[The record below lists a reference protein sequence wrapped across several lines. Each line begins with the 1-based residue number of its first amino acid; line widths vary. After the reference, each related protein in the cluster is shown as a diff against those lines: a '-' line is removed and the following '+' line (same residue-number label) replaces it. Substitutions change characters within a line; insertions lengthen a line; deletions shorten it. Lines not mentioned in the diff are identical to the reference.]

1 MFKAIAENNKDKG
14 TSLFLTSPDQESEEQ
29 MIKQKNKRTL

>member
-1 MFKAIAENNKDKG
+1 MFWAIAENNEDKG
-14 TSLFLTSPDQESEEQ
+14 TSLFLTSPDQEIEEQ